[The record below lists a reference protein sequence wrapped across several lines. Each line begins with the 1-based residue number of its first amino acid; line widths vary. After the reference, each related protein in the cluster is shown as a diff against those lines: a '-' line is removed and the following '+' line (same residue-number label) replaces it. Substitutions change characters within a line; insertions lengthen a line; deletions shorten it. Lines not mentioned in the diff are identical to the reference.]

1 MLDDM
6 SVDNVDN
13 GERSFVAEQPN
24 NRDLRTTRC
33 VRVTVTRDRELGR
46 EVRVLI
52 SNLFGISSRP
62 IHSEFKYRPGPMRT
76 GCAGFSFRLYL
87 TSRIRNADG

>member
-1 MLDDM
+1 MFDDM

-52 SNLFGISSRP
+52 
-62 IHSEFKYRPGPMRT
+62 
-76 GCAGFSFRLYL
+76 
-87 TSRIRNADG
+87 